1 MLFRDPAFTI
11 AAAVVLA
18 LGMGA
23 STAIFTLVHA
33 VLLAPLPYPDSSRL
47 VYVWTTR
54 LESGTET
61 DILSAEDFR
70 EFRAKIA
77 SFEKT
82 SGYIRN
88 SWTVTGIGQPQ
99 RLSVMNVTD
108 GFFDTLGVLPEIG
121 REFRADEFHTGRDA
135 EAIFSHAFWRD
146 RLGSDPNVVGRRI
159 TLDSVPY
166 EVVGVMPTGFPLDK
180 EFDVWAPLAVESP
193 MAQGRLHPTV
203 RTFGR
208 LKSGVRLERAQSEV
222 AALAADFAA
231 RYPEDRHKTFK
242 LTTFLDFEVGDTRE
256 SLWILAAAV
265 ACLLLIACS
274 NVASLLLARGAGRVR
289 EMAVRAAVGA
299 GRATLIRQMLVES
312 TALAILG
319 GALGM
324 ALAAVS
330 VRVLLAIA
338 PDALPR
344 SREIHADPR
353 ILAFGF
359 VLSLATG
366 ILCGIIPAWRG
377 SRVDVNEALK
387 DSGRSGSGVRGNRLR
402 AALVV
407 AEVAFA
413 VALMAC
419 AGLLA
424 RSLRSLNEVRLGYDT
439 RGTVV
444 MQVALPI
451 ARYGKNLE
459 EARRFFERVLRGI
472 EELPGVEAAGSTNF
486 LPLVTDTN
494 RVGVWVD
501 TQPVESPETRIVV
514 DNRVVTPGYF
524 RAMGVPLMAGRFFD
538 WTDRPE
544 TPRVVVINDIFA
556 REAFPNGALGHRI
569 TLDLSSSHWTA
580 EVIGVVRS
588 FHESSLWEEPQR
600 ELFTTE
606 SQTTIRGQT
615 LVVRT
620 AKKATEKETSG
631 GATLLNMISGSR
643 AADVTASDIVAA
655 VQRVIAQVDSDVPV
669 YNVQTMQQHVA
680 NQMAQP
686 RMRGMVFGVFSIVAL
701 VLASLGVYGVIACAV
716 AERKQE
722 IGIRMA
728 LGARPSRVRGMLAV
742 EGLKL
747 TAIGLAIGLAG
758 AAAASRLLSRF
769 LYGISAADPRSFLGS
784 FLGAAVVFAV
794 VALAASYLP
803 ARRATRL
810 DPLQV
815 LKSQ

>member
-1 MLFRDPAFTI
+1 MLFRDPAFTV

-33 VLLAPLPYPDSSRL
+33 VLLAPLPYPDSARL
-47 VYVWTTR
+47 VYVWTAR
-54 LESGTET
+54 LESGTGT

-70 EFRAKIA
+70 EFRTKIV

-82 SGYIRN
+82 AGYIRN
-88 SWTVTGIGQPQ
+88 SFVVTGVGQPQ

-108 GFFDTLGVLPEIG
+108 DFFETLGIRPALG
-121 REFRADEFHTGRDA
+121 REFRADEFHAGRDT
-135 EAIFSHAFWRD
+135 EAIFSNEFWRD
-146 RLGSDPNVVGRRI
+146 RLAGDPGAIGRRI
-159 TLDSVPY
+159 TLDGMSY
-166 EVVGVMPTGFPLDK
+166 EIVGVMPAGFPLSGD
-180 EFDVWAPLAVESP
+180 FDMWAPLAVESP
-193 MAQGRLHPTV
+193 LAQGRLHPTM
-203 RTFGR
+203 RAFGR
-208 LKSGVRLERAQSEV
+208 LKPGVPLERAQAEV
-222 AALAADFAA
+222 TALAADFAA
-231 RYPEDRHKTFK
+231 RYPEDRYKTFK

-299 GRATLIRQMLVES
+299 SRAALIRQMLVES

-319 GALGM
+319 GVLGM
-324 ALAAVS
+324 ALAAGS
-330 VRVLLAIA
+330 VRVLLTMA

-366 ILCGIIPAWRG
+366 ILCGIVPAWRG
-377 SRVDVNEALK
+377 SRVNLNEALK
-387 DSGRSGSGVRGNRLR
+387 EAGRGGAGIRGNRLH

-444 MQVALPI
+444 MQVALPL

-459 EARRFFERVLRGI
+459 EARRFFERVVRGI
-472 EELPGVEAAGSTNF
+472 EELPGVEAAGSTNL
-486 LPLVTDTN
+486 LPLQTDTN

-501 TQPVESPETRIVV
+501 TQPVESQETRIVL
-514 DNRVVTPGYF
+514 DNRVLTPGYF
-524 RAMGVPLMAGRFFD
+524 RAMGVPLIAGRFFD

-544 TPRVVVINDIFA
+544 TPRVVIINDAFA

-569 TLDLSSSHWTA
+569 TLDLGKPWTA
-580 EVIGVVRS
+580 EVVGVVAS
-588 FHESSLWEEPQR
+588 FRESSLWEEPRR

-615 LVVRT
+615 LVVKT
-620 AKKATEKETSG
+620 GEKATGGNAAGSEGFLNIASG
-631 GATLLNMISGSR
+631 TPASGTIT
-643 AADVTASDIVAA
+643 ADTVAA
-655 VQRVIAQVDSDVPV
+655 VRRVIAQVDSDVPV
-669 YNVQTMQQHVA
+669 YNVRTMQQNVS
-680 NQMAQP
+680 NQLAQP
-686 RMRGMVFGVFSIVAL
+686 RMRGMVFGAFSVVAL

-728 LGARPSRVRGMLAV
+728 LGARPAQVRGMLAA

-758 AAAASRLLSRF
+758 AAAAGRLMARF
-769 LYGISAADPRSFLGS
+769 LYGISAADPWSFLGS
-784 FLGAAVVFAV
+784 FLGAAAVFAA

-803 ARRATRL
+803 SRKAVKL
-810 DPLQV
+810 DPLRV
-815 LKSQ
+815 LKSE

>member
-1 MLFRDPAFTI
+1 MLLRNPAFTV
-11 AAAVVLA
+11 AAAAVLA

-23 STAIFTLVHA
+23 STAIFTLIHA
-33 VLLAPLPYPDSSRL
+33 VLLAPLAYPDSARL

-54 LESGTET
+54 LESGTGT

-82 SGYIRN
+82 AGYIRN
-88 SWTVTGIGQPQ
+88 SWTLTGIGEPQ
-99 RLSVMNVTD
+99 RLSVMNVTA
-108 GFFDTLGVLPEIG
+108 GFFETLGVLPALG
-121 REFRADEFHTGRDA
+121 REFRADEFHTGRDT
-135 EAIFSHAFWRD
+135 EVIFSHAFWRD
-146 RLGSDPNVVGRRI
+146 HLASDPGAIGRRI

-166 EVVGVMPTGFPLDK
+166 EIAGVMPAGFPLDK

-193 MAQGRLHPTV
+193 MAQGRLHPTL

-208 LKSGVRLERAQSEV
+208 LKPGVRLERAQAEV
-222 AALAADFAA
+222 ATLAADFAA

-299 GRATLIRQMLVES
+299 NRAALIRQTLVES
-312 TALAILG
+312 TALAVLG
-319 GALGM
+319 GALGL
-324 ALAAVS
+324 ALAAGS
-330 VRVLLAIA
+330 VRALLAMA

-353 ILAFGF
+353 IVAFGF

-366 ILCGIIPAWRG
+366 ILCGIVPAWRG
-377 SRVDVNEALK
+377 SQVNLNEALK
-387 DSGRSGSGVRGNRLR
+387 ESGRSGGGARGNRLR

-413 VALMAC
+413 VALMAS

-424 RSLRSLNEVRLGYDT
+424 RSLRALNEVRLGYDT
-439 RGTVV
+439 RRTVT

-451 ARYGKNLE
+451 ARYGGKNLDE
-459 EARRFFERVLRGI
+459 SRRFFERVLRGI

-486 LPLVTDTN
+486 IPLLTDTN

-501 TQPVESPETRIVV
+501 TQPVENQETRIVV
-514 DNRVVTPGYF
+514 DNRVLTPGYF
-524 RAMGVPLMAGRFFD
+524 RAMGVPLIAGRFFD

-544 TPRVVVINDIFA
+544 TPRVVIINDAFA
-556 REAFPNGALGHRI
+556 REAFPKGALGHRI
-569 TLDLSSSHWTA
+569 TLDLTSSHWAA
-580 EVIGVVRS
+580 EVIGVVGS
-588 FHESSLWEEPQR
+588 FHEGSVWQEPQR

-615 LVVRT
+615 LVVRE
-620 AKKATEKETSG
+620 KAVGSFNMDSG
-631 GATLLNMISGSR
+631 
-643 AADVTASDIVAA
+643 ADASDTVAA
-655 VQRVIAQVDSDVPV
+655 VRRVMAQVDGDVPV
-669 YNVQTMQQHVA
+669 YNVRTMQQQVS
-680 NQMAQP
+680 NQLAQP
-686 RMRGMVFGVFSIVAL
+686 RMRGMVFATFSIVAL

-728 LGARPSRVRGMLAV
+728 LGARPSHIRGMLAA

-769 LYGISAADPRSFLGS
+769 LYGISAADPWSFLGS
-784 FLGAAVVFAV
+784 FLGAAAAFAA

-803 ARRATRL
+803 SRRATKL
-810 DPLQV
+810 DPLRV
-815 LKSQ
+815 LKSE

>member
-1 MLFRDPAFTI
+1 MLFRDPAFT
-11 AAAVVLA
+11 AAAAAVLA

-33 VLLAPLPYPDSSRL
+33 VLLAPLPYPDSARL

-54 LESGTET
+54 LESGTGT

-70 EFRAKIA
+70 EFCAKIA

-82 SGYIRN
+82 AGYIRN
-88 SWTVTGIGQPQ
+88 SWTVTGMGEPQ
-99 RLSVMNVTD
+99 RLSVMNVTG
-108 GFFDTLGVLPEIG
+108 GFFETLGVFPELG
-121 REFRADEFHTGRDA
+121 RDFRADEFHAGRDT
-135 EAIFSHAFWRD
+135 EVIFSHAFWRD
-146 RLGSDPNVVGRRI
+146 RLGGDPGAIGRRI
-159 TLDSVPY
+159 ALDGVSY
-166 EVVGVMPTGFPLDK
+166 EIVGVMPVGFPLDK
-180 EFDVWAPLAVESP
+180 EFDVWAPLAVESS
-193 MAQGRLHPTV
+193 MAQGRLHPTM

-208 LKSGVRLERAQSEV
+208 LKPGVGLERAQAE
-222 AALAADFAA
+222 AATLAADFAA

-299 GRATLIRQMLVES
+299 GRGALIRQMLVES
-312 TALAILG
+312 TALAVLG

-324 ALAAVS
+324 ALAAGS
-330 VRVLLAIA
+330 VRALLAIA

-366 ILCGIIPAWRG
+366 ILCGIVPAWRG
-377 SRVDVNEALK
+377 SRVNLNEALK
-387 DSGRSGSGVRGNRLR
+387 EAGRSGAGVRGNRLR

-413 VALMAC
+413 VALMVS

-424 RSLRSLNEVRLGYDT
+424 SSLRALNQVRLGYDT

-444 MQVALPI
+444 MQVALPA
-451 ARYGKNLE
+451 ARYGKNPE

-472 EELPGVEAAGSTNF
+472 EALPGVEAAGSTNL
-486 LPLVTDTN
+486 LPLLADTN
-494 RVGVWVD
+494 RVGVWLD

-514 DNRVVTPGYF
+514 DNRVLTPGYF
-524 RAMGVPLMAGRFFD
+524 RAMGTPLVAGRFFD

-544 TPRVVVINDIFA
+544 TPRVVIINDVFA
-556 REAFPNGALGHRI
+556 REAFPHGALGHRV
-569 TLDLSSSHWTA
+569 TLDFTSSHWTA
-580 EVIGVVRS
+580 EVIGVVGS
-588 FHESSLWEEPQR
+588 FREGSVWEEPQR

-615 LVVRT
+615 LVVRE
-620 AKKATEKETSG
+620 KAPGSLNLGSDSG
-631 GATLLNMISGSR
+631 
-643 AADVTASDIVAA
+643 ASSTVAA
-655 VQRVIAQVDSDVPV
+655 VRRVIAQVDGDVPV
-669 YNVQTMQQHVA
+669 YNVRTMQQHVS
-680 NQMAQP
+680 NQMELP
-686 RMRGMVFGVFSIVAL
+686 RMRGMVFATFSIVAL
-701 VLASLGVYGVIACAV
+701 VLASLGIYGVIACAV

-728 LGARPSRVRGMLAV
+728 LGARPSSIRGMLAA

-758 AAAASRLLSRF
+758 AAAASRLLARF
-769 LYGISAADPRSFLGS
+769 LYGISVGDPWSFLGS
-784 FLGAAVVFAV
+784 FLGASAVFAA
-794 VALAASYLP
+794 VALAACYLP
-803 ARRATRL
+803 SRSATKL
-810 DPLQV
+810 DPLEI
-815 LKSQ
+815 LKAE

>member
-1 MLFRDPAFTI
+1 MLFRDPAFTV

-47 VYVWTTR
+47 VYVWSTR
-54 LESGTET
+54 LESGTGT

-82 SGYIRN
+82 AGYIRN
-88 SWTVTGIGQPQ
+88 SWTVTGVGQPQ

-108 GFFDTLGVLPEIG
+108 GFFETLGVLPEIG
-121 REFRADEFHTGRDA
+121 REFRADEFHAGRDA
-135 EAIFSHAFWRD
+135 EVVFSHAFWRD
-146 RLGSDPNVVGRRI
+146 RLGGDPNAIGRRI
-159 TLDSVPY
+159 TLDNVPY
-166 EVVGVMPTGFPLDK
+166 EIVGVMPAGFPLDK

-193 MAQGRLHPTV
+193 MAQGRLHPTL

-208 LKSGVRLERAQSEV
+208 LKPGVRLERAQSEV
-222 AALAADFAA
+222 ATLAADFAA

-312 TALAILG
+312 TTLAVIG

-330 VRVLLAIA
+330 VRVLLAMA

-366 ILCGIIPAWRG
+366 ILCGIVPAWRG
-377 SRVDVNEALK
+377 SRVNLNEALK
-387 DSGRSGSGVRGNRLR
+387 EAGRSGAGIRGNRLR

-413 VALMAC
+413 VALLAC

-424 RSLRSLNEVRLGYDT
+424 RSVRALNEVRLGYDA
-439 RGTVV
+439 RGTVT

-459 EARRFFERVLRGI
+459 DSRRFFERVLRGI

-486 LPLVTDTN
+486 IPLLSDTN
-494 RVGVWVD
+494 RVGAWVD

-514 DNRVVTPGYF
+514 DNRVLTPGYF
-524 RAMGVPLMAGRFFD
+524 RAMGVPLVAGRFFD
-538 WTDRPE
+538 WSDRPE
-544 TPRVVVINDIFA
+544 TPRVVIINDVFA

-569 TLDLSSSHWTA
+569 RLDLTSSHWTA
-580 EVIGVVRS
+580 EVIGVVGS
-588 FHESSLWEEPQR
+588 FRESSLWEEPQR

-615 LVVRT
+615 LVIRT
-620 AKKATEKETSG
+620 LKKTA
-631 GATLLNMISGSR
+631 GAAISLNIISGSP
-643 AADVTASDIVAA
+643 AADATALDIVTA

-669 YNVQTMQQHVA
+669 YNVQTMQEHVA

-686 RMRGMVFGVFSIVAL
+686 RMRAMVFGVFSIVAL

-728 LGARPSRVRGMLAV
+728 LGARPSRVRGMLAA

-758 AAAASRLLSRF
+758 AAAASRLLARF
-769 LYGISAADPRSFLGS
+769 LYGISSADPWSFLGS
-784 FLGAAVVFAV
+784 FLGAAAVFAA

-803 ARRATRL
+803 ARSATRL

-815 LKSQ
+815 LKSE

>member
-1 MLFRDPAFTI
+1 MLFRDPAFTV

-33 VLLAPLPYPDSSRL
+33 VLLAPLPYPDSARL

-54 LESGTET
+54 LESGTGT

-70 EFRAKIA
+70 EFRAKIV

-82 SGYIRN
+82 AGYIRN
-88 SWTVTGIGQPQ
+88 SWTVTGIGQAQ

-108 GFFDTLGVLPEIG
+108 GFFETLGIRPALG
-121 REFRADEFHTGRDA
+121 REFRADEFHAGRDM
-135 EAIFSHAFWRD
+135 EAIFSHEFWRD
-146 RLGSDPNVVGRRI
+146 RLAGDPGAIGRRI
-159 TLDSVPY
+159 TLDGVSF
-166 EVVGVMPTGFPLDK
+166 EIVGVMPAGFPLDN
-180 EFDVWAPLAVESP
+180 EFDLWAPLAVESP
-193 MAQGRLHPTV
+193 LAQGRLHPTM
-203 RTFGR
+203 RAFGR
-208 LKSGVRLERAQSEV
+208 LKPGVRLESAQAEV
-222 AALAADFAA
+222 TALAADFAA
-231 RYPEDRHKTFK
+231 RYPEDRHRTFK

-299 GRATLIRQMLVES
+299 SRAALIRQMLVES

-319 GALGM
+319 GVLGM
-324 ALAAVS
+324 ALAAGS

-366 ILCGIIPAWRG
+366 ILCGIVPAWRG
-377 SRVDVNEALK
+377 SRVNLNEALK
-387 DSGRSGSGVRGNRLR
+387 EAGRGGAGIRGSRLH

-424 RSLRSLNEVRLGYDT
+424 RSLRALNEVRLGYDT

-451 ARYGKNLE
+451 SRYGGKNLDE
-459 EARRFFERVLRGI
+459 SRLFFERVLRGI
-472 EELPGVEAAGSTNF
+472 EELPGVEAAGSTNL
-486 LPLVTDTN
+486 LPLQTDTN

-501 TQPVESPETRIVV
+501 TQPVENQETRIVL
-514 DNRVVTPGYF
+514 DNRVLTPGYF
-524 RAMGVPLMAGRFFD
+524 RAMGVPLVAGRFFD

-544 TPRVVVINDIFA
+544 TPRVVIINDAFA

-569 TLDLSSSHWTA
+569 TLDLGKPWTA
-580 EVIGVVRS
+580 EVVGVVAS
-588 FHESSLWEEPQR
+588 FHESSLWEEPRR

-615 LVVRT
+615 LVIKT
-620 AKKATEKETSG
+620 GEKAVGGDGSPDADASTS
-631 GATLLNMISGSR
+631 AT
-643 AADVTASDIVAA
+643 VAA
-655 VQRVIAQVDSDVPV
+655 VRRVIAQVDGDVPV
-669 YNVQTMQQHVA
+669 YNVRTMQQHVSH
-680 NQMAQP
+680 QLAQP
-686 RMRGMVFGVFSIVAL
+686 RMRGMVFGVFAVVAL
-701 VLASLGVYGVIACAV
+701 MLASLGVYGVIACAV
-716 AERKQE
+716 AERRQE

-728 LGARPSRVRGMLAV
+728 LGARPAHVRGMLAA

-758 AAAASRLLSRF
+758 AAAAGRLLARF
-769 LYGISAADPRSFLGS
+769 LYGISIADPWSFLGS
-784 FLGAAVVFAV
+784 FLGAAAVFAA

-803 ARRATRL
+803 SRKAVKL
-810 DPLQV
+810 DPLRV
-815 LKSQ
+815 LKSE

>member
-1 MLFRDPAFTI
+1 
-11 AAAVVLA
+11 
-18 LGMGA
+18 
-23 STAIFTLVHA
+23 
-33 VLLAPLPYPDSSRL
+33 
-47 VYVWTTR
+47 
-54 LESGTET
+54 
-61 DILSAEDFR
+61 
-70 EFRAKIA
+70 
-77 SFEKT
+77 
-82 SGYIRN
+82 
-88 SWTVTGIGQPQ
+88 
-99 RLSVMNVTD
+99 MNVTD
-108 GFFDTLGVLPEIG
+108 GFFETLGVLPELG
-121 REFRADEFHTGRDA
+121 RGFRADEFHAGRDA
-135 EAIFSHAFWRD
+135 EVILSHAFWRD
-146 RLGSDPNVVGRRI
+146 RLGGDPNAIGRRI
-159 TLDSVPY
+159 TLDTVSH
-166 EVVGVMPTGFPLDK
+166 EIVGVMPAGFPLDK

-193 MAQGRLHPTV
+193 LAQGRLHPTMRV
-203 RTFGR
+203 FGR
-208 LKSGVRLERAQSEV
+208 LKPGVRLERAQAE
-222 AALAADFAA
+222 AATLAADFAA

-265 ACLLLIACS
+265 ACLLLIACA

-299 GRATLIRQMLVES
+299 NRAVLIRQMLVES

-324 ALAAVS
+324 ALAAGG
-330 VRVLLAIA
+330 VRGLLAMA

-344 SREIHADPR
+344 SREIHADPW

-359 VLSLATG
+359 ILSLATG
-366 ILCGIIPAWRG
+366 LLCGIVPAWRG
-377 SRVDVNEALK
+377 SRVNLNEALK
-387 DSGRSGSGVRGNRLR
+387 EAGRSGAGVRGNRLR

-413 VALMAC
+413 VALMVC

-424 RSLRSLNEVRLGYDT
+424 RTLRGLNEVRLGYDT
-439 RGTVV
+439 RGTVII
-444 MQVALPI
+444 QVALPV
-451 ARYGKNLE
+451 AHYGGKNLDE
-459 EARRFFERVLRGI
+459 SRRFFERVLRGI
-472 EELPGVEAAGSTNF
+472 EELPGVEAAGSTN
-486 LPLVTDTN
+486 LVPLLTDTN

-524 RAMGVPLMAGRFFD
+524 RAMGVPLVAGRFFD

-544 TPRVVVINDIFA
+544 TPRVVIINDVFA
-556 REAFPNGALGHRI
+556 RGAFPEGALGHRI
-569 TLDLSSSHWTA
+569 TLDFTPSHWAA
-580 EVIGVVRS
+580 EVIGVVGS
-588 FHESSLWEEPQR
+588 FREGSVWEAPQR

-615 LVVRT
+615 LVVRE
-620 AKKATEKETSG
+620 KAAGS
-631 GATLLNMISGSR
+631 LNIDSNAG
-643 AADVTASDIVAA
+643 ASDTAAA
-655 VQRVIAQVDSDVPV
+655 VRRVIEQVDADVPV
-669 YNVQTMQQHVA
+669 YNVRTMQQQVS
-680 NQMAQP
+680 NRLAQP
-686 RMRGMVFGVFSIVAL
+686 RLREMVFATFSIVAL

-728 LGARPSRVRGMLAV
+728 LGARPSRIRGMLAA

-758 AAAASRLLSRF
+758 AAAASRLMARF

-784 FLGAAVVFAV
+784 FLGAAAVFAA

-803 ARRATRL
+803 SRKATRL
-810 DPLQV
+810 DPLLV
-815 LKSQ
+815 LKSE

>member
-1 MLFRDPAFTI
+1 MLFRDPAFTV

-33 VLLAPLPYPDSSRL
+33 VLLAPLPYPDSARL

-54 LESGTET
+54 LESGTGT

-70 EFRAKIA
+70 EFRAKIT
-77 SFEKT
+77 SFGET
-82 SGYIRN
+82 AGYIRN
-88 SWTVTGIGQPQ
+88 SCVVTGVGQPQ

-108 GFFDTLGVLPEIG
+108 DFFETLGVLPALG
-121 REFRADEFHTGRDA
+121 REFRADEFHAGTDK
-135 EAIFSHAFWRD
+135 EAIFSHEFWRD
-146 RLGSDPNVVGRRI
+146 RLAGDPGAIGRRI
-159 TLDSVPY
+159 TLDGMSY
-166 EVVGVMPTGFPLDK
+166 EIVGVMPAGFPFSSD
-180 EFDVWAPLAVESP
+180 FDMWAPLVVESP
-193 MAQGRLHPTV
+193 LAQGRLHPTM
-203 RTFGR
+203 RAFGR
-208 LKSGVRLERAQSEV
+208 LKPGVPLQRAQAEV
-222 AALAADFAA
+222 TALAADFAA

-242 LTTFLDFEVGDTRE
+242 LTTFLDFEVGNARE

-299 GRATLIRQMLVES
+299 SRAALIRQMLAES

-319 GALGM
+319 GVLGM
-324 ALAAVS
+324 ALAAGS
-330 VRVLLAIA
+330 VRVLLAVA

-366 ILCGIIPAWRG
+366 ILCGIVPAWRG
-377 SRVDVNEALK
+377 SRVSLNEALK
-387 DSGRSGSGVRGNRLR
+387 EAGRGGAGMRGSRLH

-424 RSLRSLNEVRLGYDT
+424 RSLRALNEVRLGYDT
-439 RGTVV
+439 RGTLV
-444 MQVALPI
+444 MQVALPVG
-451 ARYGKNLE
+451 RYGKNLE
-459 EARRFFERVLRGI
+459 EARRFFERVVRGI
-472 EELPGVEAAGSTNF
+472 EELPGVEAAGSTNL
-486 LPLVTDTN
+486 LPLQTDTN

-501 TQPVESPETRIVV
+501 TQPVESQETRIVL
-514 DNRVVTPGYF
+514 DNRVLTPGYF
-524 RAMGVPLMAGRFFD
+524 RAMGVPLIAGRFFD

-544 TPRVVVINDIFA
+544 TPRVVIINDAFA

-569 TLDLSSSHWTA
+569 TLDLGTPWTA
-580 EVIGVVRS
+580 EVVGVVAS
-588 FHESSLWEEPQR
+588 FHESSLWEEPRR

-615 LVVRT
+615 LVIKT
-620 AKKATEKETSG
+620 DENAAGADGSPNFDAPSAAT
-631 GATLLNMISGSR
+631 
-643 AADVTASDIVAA
+643 VAA
-655 VQRVIAQVDSDVPV
+655 VRRVIAQVDGDVPV
-669 YNVQTMQQHVA
+669 YNVRTMQQHVS
-680 NQMAQP
+680 NQLAQP
-686 RMRGMVFGVFSIVAL
+686 RMRGIVFGVFAVVAL
-701 VLASLGVYGVIACAV
+701 MLASLGVYGVIACAV

-728 LGARPSRVRGMLAV
+728 LGARPARIRGMLAA

-758 AAAASRLLSRF
+758 AAAAGRLLARF
-769 LYGISAADPRSFLGS
+769 LYGISAADPWSFLGS
-784 FLGAAVVFAV
+784 FLGAAAVFAA

-803 ARRATRL
+803 SRKAVKL
-810 DPLQV
+810 DPLRV
-815 LKSQ
+815 LKSE

>member
-1 MLFRDPAFTI
+1 MLFRNPAFTL
-11 AAAVVLA
+11 AAAAVLA

-54 LESGTET
+54 LESGTGT
-61 DILSAEDFR
+61 DILSAEDFL
-70 EFRAKIA
+70 EFRAKIV
-77 SFEKT
+77 SFQKT
-82 SGYIRN
+82 AGYIRN
-88 SWTVTGIGQPQ
+88 SWTVTGIGQPR

-108 GFFDTLGVLPEIG
+108 GFFETLGVLPALG
-121 REFRADEFHTGRDA
+121 REFRADEFHAGRDT
-135 EAIFSHAFWRD
+135 EVIFSHAFWRD
-146 RLGSDPNVVGRRI
+146 RLAGDPGAVGRHI
-159 TLDSVPY
+159 TLDSVSY
-166 EVVGVMPTGFPLDK
+166 EIVGVMPAGFPLDR
-180 EFDVWAPLAVESP
+180 EFDLWAPLAVESP
-193 MAQGRLHPTV
+193 LAQGRLHPTL

-208 LKSGVRLERAQSEV
+208 LKPGVRFQRAQAEV
-222 AALAADFAA
+222 ATLAADFAA

-242 LTTFLDFEVGDTRE
+242 LSTFLDFEVGDTRE

-265 ACLLLIACS
+265 GCLLLIACS

-299 GRATLIRQMLVES
+299 GRAALIRQMLVES
-312 TALAILG
+312 TALAVLG

-324 ALAAVS
+324 ALAAGS
-330 VRVLLAIA
+330 VRALLAIV

-344 SREIHADPR
+344 SREIHADPW

-359 VLSLATG
+359 ILSLATG
-366 ILCGIIPAWRG
+366 ILCGIVPAWRG
-377 SRVDVNEALK
+377 SRVNLNEALK
-387 DSGRSGSGVRGNRLR
+387 EAGRSGAGVRGNRLR

-413 VALMAC
+413 VALMVC
-419 AGLLA
+419 AGLLE
-424 RSLRSLNEVRLGYDT
+424 RSLRALSEVRLGYDT

-444 MQVALPI
+444 MQVALPV

-459 EARRFFERVLRGI
+459 DCRRFFERVLRGI
-472 EELPGVEAAGSTNF
+472 EDLPGVEAAGSTNL

-524 RAMGVPLMAGRFFD
+524 RAMGVPLVAGRFFD

-544 TPRVVVINDIFA
+544 TPRAVIVNDVFA
-556 REAFPNGALGHRI
+556 REAFPKGALGHRI
-569 TLDLSSSHWTA
+569 TLDLTSSHWAA
-580 EVIGVVRS
+580 EVIGVVGS
-588 FHESSLWEEPQR
+588 FREGSLWEEPQR

-615 LVVRT
+615 LVVKAKTTGQKT
-620 AKKATEKETSG
+620 AGGRGSLNVDSEAGTSD
-631 GATLLNMISGSR
+631 T
-643 AADVTASDIVAA
+643 VAA
-655 VQRVIAQVDSDVPV
+655 VRRVIEQVDGDVPV
-669 YNVQTMQQHVA
+669 YNVRTMQQHIS
-680 NQMAQP
+680 NQLAQP
-686 RMRGMVFGVFSIVAL
+686 RMRGIVFGTFSIVAL

-722 IGIRMA
+722 IGIRLA
-728 LGARPSRVRGMLAV
+728 LGARPSRIRGMLAA

-747 TAIGLAIGLAG
+747 TAIGLAVGLAG
-758 AAAASRLLSRF
+758 AAAASRLLSKF
-769 LYGISAADPRSFLGS
+769 LYGISAADPWSFLGS
-784 FLGAAVVFAV
+784 FLGAAAVFAA

-803 ARRATRL
+803 SRKATNL

-815 LKSQ
+815 LKSE

>member
-1 MLFRDPAFTI
+1 MLFRDPAFTL
-11 AAAVVLA
+11 AAAAVLA

-54 LESGTET
+54 LESGTGT

-70 EFRAKIA
+70 EFRTKVP

-82 SGYIRN
+82 AGYIRN

-108 GFFDTLGVLPEIG
+108 GFFETLGVLPALG
-121 REFRADEFHTGRDA
+121 REFRADEFHAGHDT
-135 EAIFSHAFWRD
+135 EVIFSYAFWRE
-146 RLGSDPNVVGRRI
+146 RLAGDPGAVGRRI
-159 TLDSVPY
+159 TLDSVSY
-166 EVVGVMPTGFPLDK
+166 EIVGVMPAGFPLDK

-193 MAQGRLHPTV
+193 LAQGRLHPTL
-203 RTFGR
+203 RAFGR
-208 LKSGVRLERAQSEV
+208 LKPGVRLERAQAE
-222 AALAADFAA
+222 AATLAADFAA

-299 GRATLIRQMLVES
+299 GRAALIRQMLVES
-312 TALAILG
+312 TALAVLG
-319 GALGM
+319 GVLGM
-324 ALAAVS
+324 ALAAGS

-353 ILAFGF
+353 ILVFGF
-359 VLSLATG
+359 VLSLVTG
-366 ILCGIIPAWRG
+366 LLCGIVPAWRG
-377 SRVDVNEALK
+377 SRVNLNEALK
-387 DSGRSGSGVRGNRLR
+387 EAGRSGAGVRGNRLR

-413 VALMAC
+413 VALMVC

-424 RSLRSLNEVRLGYDT
+424 RSLRALNSVRLGYDT
-439 RGTVV
+439 RNTVV
-444 MQVALPI
+444 MQVALPS
-451 ARYGKNLE
+451 ARYGKNLDD
-459 EARRFFERVLRGI
+459 ARRFFERVLRGI
-472 EELPGVEAAGSTNF
+472 EELPGVEAAGSTNL
-486 LPLVTDTN
+486 LPLLTDTN

-514 DNRVVTPGYF
+514 DNRVLTPGYF
-524 RAMGVPLMAGRFFD
+524 RAMGIPLIAGRFFD
-538 WTDRPE
+538 WNDRPE
-544 TPRVVVINDIFA
+544 TPRVVIINDVFA
-556 REAFPNGALGHRI
+556 REAFPNGALGHRV
-569 TLDLSSSHWTA
+569 TLDLTSSHWAAT
-580 EVIGVVRS
+580 VIGVVGS
-588 FHESSLWEEPQR
+588 FREGSVWEEPQR

-615 LVVRT
+615 LVVRE
-620 AKKATEKETSG
+620 KA
-631 GATLLNMISGSR
+631 GSPSPGSN
-643 AADVTASDIVAA
+643 AGVSDTVAA
-655 VQRVIAQVDSDVPV
+655 VRRVIEQVDADVPV
-669 YNVQTMQQHVA
+669 YNVRTMQQQVS
-680 NQMAQP
+680 NQLAQP
-686 RMRGMVFGVFSIVAL
+686 RMRGMVFAAFSIVAL
-701 VLASLGVYGVIACAV
+701 ALASLGVYGVIACSV

-728 LGARPSRVRGMLAV
+728 LGARPSRIRGMLAA

-747 TAIGLAIGLAG
+747 TAIGLAIGLVG
-758 AAAASRLLSRF
+758 AAAASRLLSKF
-769 LYGISAADPRSFLGS
+769 LYGISASDPWSFLGS
-784 FLGAAVVFAV
+784 FLGAAALFAA

-803 ARRATRL
+803 SRKATKL
-810 DPLQV
+810 DPLEI
-815 LKSQ
+815 LKSE